1 MNDFTQKYG
10 NCLAVLGLQWGDE
23 GKGKLVDI
31 LAEQYDIIV
40 RANGGANA
48 GHTINFEVDGEKKKI
63 VFHLLPSGILQE
75 GKVCVIGNGCVV
87 DVAAL
92 KQEIEDLKNIDLNGR
107 LFISDR
113 AQIVFGYHKVID
125 GIHEELK
132 GAGKVGT
139 TMRGIGPAYADK
151 INRINLRVGDLTDF
165 NNFEEKYK
173 AALELHKKVYGNIGE
188 NSEKISN
195 YDAEAELNQYK
206 KLADYFK
213 GMIINTSYYLN
224 KALDTGKN
232 ILLEGANGSLLDIDH
247 GTYPFVT
254 SSNTTLGGIC
264 AGCGIAPKKITH
276 TIGILKAYTTRVGE
290 GPFPTELND
299 DTGKKMQEVGNE
311 FGSTTGRGRRCGWF
325 DGVAA
330 KYSCMINGVDSI
342 NLTKI
347 DVLNDFS
354 TIKICEQYEI
364 NGEKTSEFK
373 SNIAELQAAEP
384 KYQELPGWQKDL
396 ENSSIEALP
405 ENCKKYIKKIEEIT
419 GTKVD
424 FIGTGPDRSQ
434 MIVV

>member
-1 MNDFTQKYG
+1 
-10 NCLAVLGLQWGDE
+10 
-23 GKGKLVDI
+23 
-31 LAEQYDIIV
+31 
-40 RANGGANA
+40 
-48 GHTINFEVDGEKKKI
+48 
-63 VFHLLPSGILQE
+63 
-75 GKVCVIGNGCVV
+75 
-87 DVAAL
+87 
-92 KQEIEDLKNIDLNGR
+92 
-107 LFISDR
+107 
-113 AQIVFGYHKVID
+113 
-125 GIHEELK
+125 
-132 GAGKVGT
+132 
-139 TMRGIGPAYADK
+139 
-151 INRINLRVGDLTDF
+151 
-165 NNFEEKYK
+165 
-173 AALELHKKVYGNIGE
+173 
-188 NSEKISN
+188 
-195 YDAEAELNQYK
+195 
-206 KLADYFK
+206 
-213 GMIINTSYYLN
+213 
-224 KALDTGKN
+224 
-232 ILLEGANGSLLDIDH
+232 
-247 GTYPFVT
+247 
-254 SSNTTLGGIC
+254 
-264 AGCGIAPKKITH
+264 
-276 TIGILKAYTTRVGE
+276 YTTRVGE

-405 ENCKKYIKKIEEIT
+405 ENCKKYIERIEEIT